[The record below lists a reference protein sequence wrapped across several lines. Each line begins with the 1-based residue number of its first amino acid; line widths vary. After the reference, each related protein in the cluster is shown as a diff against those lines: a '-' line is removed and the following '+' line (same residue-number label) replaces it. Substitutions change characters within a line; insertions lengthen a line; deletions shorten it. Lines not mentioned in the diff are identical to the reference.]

1 MDKLYLIDGSSML
14 YRAFFAIRDLK
25 TKTGIPT
32 NALYGFLRMFFKIKK
47 EYDMKYVAVAF
58 DRKEKTI
65 RAESYD
71 AYKANRE
78 KAPDEL
84 NIQFGLI
91 RDILNDMG
99 IKFFDMIG
107 YEADDIIGSISKK
120 FSDKGHEVII
130 FTGDKDYLQLVDE
143 NITVM
148 YNKRGISELEEY
160 DLKKIR
166 ENYDL
171 NPKDLIELKG
181 LMGDK
186 SDNIPGVYGIGE
198 KTGIKLVKE
207 FGKIENIYD
216 NLDNISSKST
226 KNKLEGNLKT
236 ALMSRELGRII
247 INLDYSDNLED
258 YKISKIDKEEIIKDF
273 ENLEFNT
280 FLEELDL
287 TNPEENNGSDRKLDF
302 EKIDNLE
309 DFEKFLNQLKM
320 DLELLWIFYL
330 KMRYIQG
337 LNPLR

>member
-1 MDKLYLIDGSSML
+1 
-14 YRAFFAIRDLK
+14 
-25 TKTGIPT
+25 
-32 NALYGFLRMFFKIKK
+32 
-47 EYDMKYVAVAF
+47 
-58 DRKEKTI
+58 
-65 RAESYD
+65 
-71 AYKANRE
+71 
-78 KAPDEL
+78 
-84 NIQFGLI
+84 
-91 RDILNDMG
+91 
-99 IKFFDMIG
+99 
-107 YEADDIIGSISKK
+107 
-120 FSDKGHEVII
+120 
-130 FTGDKDYLQLVDE
+130 
-143 NITVM
+143 
-148 YNKRGISELEEY
+148 
-160 DLKKIR
+160 
-166 ENYDL
+166 
-171 NPKDLIELKG
+171 
-181 LMGDK
+181 MGDK

-320 DLELLWIFYL
+320 DLELL
-330 KMRYIQG
+330 
-337 LNPLR
+337 